1 MIAFKC
7 NLNEFVG
14 FQITGI
20 KRKINGTILIKNLDA
35 FFQALP
41 SEGVPVYLDDGKSV
55 WVNKSDIEDL
65 TLGEKVNG

>member
-7 NLNEFVG
+7 ILNEFVG
-14 FQITGI
+14 FQITGT
-20 KRKINGTILIKNLDA
+20 KKKINGTILIKNLDT

-41 SEGVPVYLDDGKSV
+41 SAGVPVHLDDGKSV